1 MLNPASST
9 SSIRSHR
16 MHALMP
22 LISRTRSRLGLRTDF
37 ASHSSRQWTL
47 EPAEERAMQPAFY
60 EPADL
65 ERIRG
70 VFEGETVADEI
81 AKLQSP
87 RVQHAPTVAYEL
99 RDVLLS
105 RGHLFTRKMVHR
117 LDTRP
122 LPLFAR
128 RARTRLRD
136 AVLSTSHYGIRF
148 FGHWM
153 TDDLTLTL
161 AARELGD
168 PVSVLLR
175 PTAHQTQYLS
185 LLDCAAP
192 VLDDVFFDR
201 LVILDDHGQNRYKQ
215 RRYATLRQ
223 RARAKVGAPRPS
235 AGVMLLRG
243 KLGVPRSLLNEDEVA
258 ELLRRRGFDVLAPE
272 QMSAEDLVRAC
283 LDAPVV
289 IGVEGSQLVHGI
301 SVMAQDGVLI
311 ELQPPTRFNVLYR
324 GRCDCEGIR
333 YGCQVGHAA
342 GANDDFTIDLAALE
356 RLLDRIAST
365 PRSTA

>member
-1 MLNPASST
+1 
-9 SSIRSHR
+9 
-16 MHALMP
+16 MHTLMP
-22 LISRTRSRLGLRTDF
+22 LISRVRNRMGLRADF
-37 ASHSSRQWTL
+37 ISQSSRQWVV
-47 EPAEERAMQPAFY
+47 EPGEDRPMQPAYY

-81 AKLQSP
+81 AKLQAP
-87 RVQHAPTVAYEL
+87 RVAHAPTMAYEL

-105 RGHLFTRKMVHR
+105 RGHLFTHKMAHR

-122 LPLFAR
+122 LPLLAR
-128 RARTRLRD
+128 RARTRMRD
-136 AVLSTSHYGIRF
+136 AVLATSHYGLKY

-185 LLDCAAP
+185 LLDCMTP
-192 VLDDVFFDR
+192 VLDDVYFDR

-223 RARAKVGAPRPS
+223 RARAKVGAPRRR

-243 KLGVPRSLLNEDEVA
+243 NIGAPRRLVNEMAVA
-258 ELLRRRGFDVLAPE
+258 ELLRARDFDVLAPE
-272 QMSAEDLVRAC
+272 QMTAAELAQAC

-289 IGVEGSQLVHGI
+289 IGVEGSQLTHGI
-301 SVMAQDGVLI
+301 SVMSHDGVLV
-311 ELQPPTRFNVLYR
+311 ELQPPSRFNVLFR
-324 GRCDCEGIR
+324 GRCECEGIR
-333 YGCQVGHAA
+333 YACQVGHPE
-342 GANDDFTIDLAALE
+342 GTGSDFTIDLAALE
-356 RLLDRIAST
+356 RLLDRIAAAPAAS
-365 PRSTA
+365 